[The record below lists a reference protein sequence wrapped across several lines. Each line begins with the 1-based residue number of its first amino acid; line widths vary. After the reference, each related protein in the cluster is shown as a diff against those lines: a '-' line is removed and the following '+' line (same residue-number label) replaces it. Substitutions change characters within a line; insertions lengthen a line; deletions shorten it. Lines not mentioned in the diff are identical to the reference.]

1 MKYLAILS
9 TILLVVSFAAN
20 FAEARIG
27 YEKILAHTEAEEI
40 VNIAQDRSRL
50 AHRELKVC
58 RRVSDDR
65 SIFVSLFYLSRSLP
79 FR

>member
-9 TILLVVSFAAN
+9 TIFLVALDN

-27 YEKILAHTEAEEI
+27 SEQILAHTEGEEI
-40 VNIAQDRSRL
+40 VTVAQDRSQL

>member
-9 TILLVVSFAAN
+9 TIFLVALDN

-27 YEKILAHTEAEEI
+27 SEQILAHTEAEEI
-40 VNIAQDRSRL
+40 VNIAQDRSQL
-50 AHRELKVC
+50 AHRKLKVC

-65 SIFVSLFYLSRSLP
+65 SIFDSRFRLSQSLP

>member
-9 TILLVVSFAAN
+9 TILFVALGN
-20 FAEARIG
+20 YCAEARIG
-27 YEKILAHTEAEEI
+27 SEKILAHTEAEEI
-40 VNIAQDRSRL
+40 VNIAQDRSQL
-50 AHRELKVC
+50 AHRKLKVC

-65 SIFVSLFYLSRSLP
+65 SIFDSRFRLSQSLP

>member
-9 TILLVVSFAAN
+9 TVLLLVARE

-27 YEKILAHTEAEEI
+27 SEKILAHTEAKEI
-40 VNIAQDRSRL
+40 VDVVQDHSQL

-58 RRVSDDR
+58 RRVSDER
-65 SIFVSLFYLSRSLP
+65 SIFGLRFCLSRSLP

>member
-9 TILLVVSFAAN
+9 TILLVALSN

-27 YEKILAHTEAEEI
+27 SEKILAHTEAEEI
-40 VNIAQDRSRL
+40 VNIAQDRSQL

-58 RRVSDDR
+58 RRVSDER
-65 SIFVSLFYLSRSLP
+65 CLSIHTLVLSLSIP

>member
-9 TILLVVSFAAN
+9 TILLVALGN
-20 FAEARIG
+20 FAEGRIG
-27 YEKILAHTEAEEI
+27 FSEKILAHTEAEEI
-40 VNIAQDRSRL
+40 VNIAQDRSQL

-65 SIFVSLFYLSRSLP
+65 SIFGSHFRLSQLLP